1 MSSSGGFWPGEPPAF
16 EEEEAARERA
26 PEPAVPEPPAWPQP
40 RPETEATDV
49 RPAAPPEPPTF
60 EPPASEPPTFEP
72 PASEPPT
79 FEPPAVP
86 TIVEE
91 FGPEPLPEPE

>member
-49 RPAAPPEPPTF
+49 RPAAPP
-60 EPPASEPPTFEP
+60 TFEP

-91 FGPEPLPEPE
+91 FGPEPLPEPEPVSEPEPAPLPA